1 MAIQTHYSVHRHT
14 ASSPG
19 LLVAAPIHHD
29 RFPIVL
35 VHIALNSSFMGT
47 ILGTSKEN
55 LSVLGK
61 IVSIFA
67 EVSGEPYGTAIDLRR
82 TANRI
87 PSRRVVLHLHRNA
100 VHFLH
105 EQHQH
110 LRRHQR
116 TRSGAVD
123 RDRLLSPVY
132 QHRRYH
138 YRR

>member
-1 MAIQTHYSVHRHT
+1 MEIQTHYSVHRHT
-14 ASSPG
+14 ASSPS
-19 LLVAAPIHHD
+19 LLVAASIHYD

-87 PSRRVVLHLHRNA
+87 PSRRMVLHLHRNA

-105 EQHQH
+105 KQHQH